1 MADDTKPD
9 MTEGRPRVHPDKT
22 PRVHPDDSRRVYGAR
37 GVGAL
42 IPAIARPAFRRRSPA
57 AAQILADWASIV
69 GPALAATTVPRRLSA
84 GRLAIACSGPVAMEL
99 QHLAPQLIARINA
112 HVGQALV
119 TELRFTQDLMPAAV
133 TAVPPPR
140 QASAQAV
147 AAVAKKVSTLPD
159 GPLRDALEALG
170 RTVHAARGPAARKHS
185 TPHPP
190 RD

>member
-9 MTEGRPRVHPDKT
+9 MTEAGARVHAE
-22 PRVHPDDSRRVYGAR
+22 DSARAYGPR

-42 IPAIARPAFRRRSPA
+42 IPKIARPAFRRRTPA

-69 GPALAATTVPRRLSA
+69 GPALAACTVPRRLTG

-119 TELRFTQDLMPAAV
+119 TELRFTQDHLPASI
-133 TAVPPPR
+133 VPVARPKI
-140 QASAQAV
+140 ASAADV
-147 AAVAKKVSTLPD
+147 AAVARKVASLPE
-159 GPLRDALEALG
+159 GPLRDALDALG
-170 RTVHAARGPAARKHS
+170 RSVHAARSPNARKLS
-185 TPHPP
+185 TPRPTN
-190 RD
+190 D

>member
-9 MTEGRPRVHPDKT
+9 MTDP
-22 PRVHPDDSRRVYGAR
+22 SRRVYGAR
-37 GVGAL
+37 GVGTL

-57 AAQILADWASIV
+57 AAQIITDWASIV
-69 GPALAATTVPRRLSA
+69 GPELATNTVPRRLSA

-112 HVGQALV
+112 YVGQALV
-119 TELRFTQDLMPAAV
+119 TELRFTQDHVPAAV
-133 TAVPPPR
+133 TVVPSPR
-140 QASAQAV
+140 QISAQAI
-147 AAVAKKVSTLPD
+147 AAVAKKVSALPE

-170 RTVHAARGPAARKHS
+170 RTVHAARVPAARKHS

-190 RD
+190 SD